1 MPENNQAEMGFLDHL
16 EELRWRLVRSL
27 SAIIIGSIISF
38 GNIDSILNILLEPTK
53 MTSHPINLQVLSVQ
67 GMFLI
72 KWFIS
77 LISGIIIS
85 LPYLIYQLWSFIAPG
100 LFANEKK
107 FVFPVVFF
115 GFSSFIIGVLF
126 GYVVIVPFSLEFFSG
141 IGIEDVNNNFSIQY
155 YFSFLT
161 WLLLGAGLIFQLPVI
176 SLILSSI
183 GILTPSFMRHYR
195 RHSIVAI
202 LIASSFITPPDPIS
216 MLIMSVPLGLLYE
229 ASIGISWVVNRKR
242 MQLK

>member
-27 SAIIIGSIISF
+27 FAIIIGSIISF
-38 GNIDSILNILLEPTK
+38 GNIDTILNLLLEPTK
-53 MTSHPINLQVLSVQ
+53 MTSSPINLQVLSVQ

-77 LISGIIIS
+77 LISGFIVS

-115 GFSSFIIGVLF
+115 GFASFIIGVLF
-126 GYVVIVPFSLEFFSG
+126 GYLVIVPFSLEFFSG

-202 LIASSFITPPDPIS
+202 LIASSFITPPDPVS
-216 MLIMSVPLGLLYE
+216 MLIMSLPLGLLYE
-229 ASIGISWVVNRKR
+229 ASIGISWLVNRKR

>member
-1 MPENNQAEMGFLDHL
+1 
-16 EELRWRLVRSL
+16 
-27 SAIIIGSIISF
+27 
-38 GNIDSILNILLEPTK
+38 
-53 MTSHPINLQVLSVQ
+53 
-67 GMFLI
+67 
-72 KWFIS
+72 
-77 LISGIIIS
+77 
-85 LPYLIYQLWSFIAPG
+85 LIYQLWSFIAPG

-126 GYVVIVPFSLEFFSG
+126 GYLVIVPFSLEFFSG

-202 LIASSFITPPDPIS
+202 LIASSFITPPDPVS